1 MSGTIAPQTSA
12 GALNTESTAGIVGYR
27 LRRAQLH
34 VFQRF
39 LSAFDALG
47 LRPAEF
53 SMLVLI
59 ADNPGSKQNEIA
71 DALGIK
77 HANFVG
83 LVQGFEAR
91 GLVER
96 RSVETDK
103 RAKALYLTSDGM
115 AFLERAREVHDGLEA
130 DIVSALGGEG
140 ARSTLLGPA
149 RPAVLRP
156 TFDQSKFGFRF
167 SRKALSPSSAS
178 GPVRLRAAARLSA

>member
-71 DALGIK
+71 DALGSSTPISLGWCR
-77 HANFVG
+77 A
-83 LVQGFEAR
+83 L
-91 GLVER
+91 R
-96 RSVETDK
+96 RAVWSKGAPWK
-103 RAKALYLTSDGM
+103 RTS
-115 AFLERAREVHDGLEA
+115 APK
-130 DIVSALGGEG
+130 
-140 ARSTLLGPA
+140 RST
-149 RPAVLRP
+149 
-156 TFDQSKFGFRF
+156 
-167 SRKALSPSSAS
+167 
-178 GPVRLRAAARLSA
+178 